1 MAMRCYYEILG
12 VKKDVSDEELK
23 KSYRKLALKWHPD
36 KNPDNV
42 AEAKEQFQ
50 LVQQAY
56 DVLSDPHE
64 RSWYDSH
71 RESILKG
78 AGSDYKDNSLDV
90 FQYFTTTCFKGYGD
104 DEKGFY
110 AVYNEVFNKLAAEES
125 EYMQDGGSDF
135 EIPSFGNSKSSYED
149 VVHPFYAY
157 WQSYSTKKSYAW
169 LDPYDIR
176 DAPNRR
182 IVRAVEKENKKVRD
196 KARKQRNEEVRNLVA
211 FVRKRDKRVQ
221 AYAKLL
227 EERAVENAK
236 KIEEKRKQH
245 IKERQEALK
254 NYKES
259 DWTKFSNIEKELKV
273 IEANL
278 AAEFGDSDVSS
289 CGESG
294 SDREEI
300 HETPLNLYCVAC
312 NKVFKTEKAFSN
324 HENSKKHKE
333 NVEVLKASVLDEE
346 EELAGSGNTQNG
358 EASFYDH
365 LESTSLNGHSS
376 DSEISLK
383 DELEELKSI
392 ERLTK
397 RKSKKQ
403 NRNRVVNICNG
414 TDDSPSDSEFQVSS
428 GLSKKQRKKQQ
439 QMTNAQQNTPGND
452 DSEENEG
459 KGNSVGIATWKARED
474 FDVCTEKVKAKKT
487 KVIRKLKVD
496 ISKESESNNTKEAA
510 DVLKVDGKM
519 DNVELKSKRS
529 TEVKKK
535 GKKDGSY
542 GADSV
547 RDLNHCCV
555 TCCSEFPSKNKLFD
569 HLKKTGHSVFIP
581 HLAGTAAKERVGDR
595 VKGKTKKSK

>member
-1 MAMRCYYEILG
+1 MTCYYEILG

-71 RESILKG
+71 RESILRG
-78 AGSDYKDNSLDV
+78 AGSDYKDDSLDV
-90 FQYFTTTCFKGYGD
+90 FHYFTTSCFKGYGD

-110 AVYNEVFNKLAAEES
+110 AVYSEVFNKLAAEDS
-125 EYMQDGGSDF
+125 EYMADEGSDF
-135 EIPSFGNSKSSYED
+135 EIPSFGSSKSSYED

-182 IVRAVEKENKKVRD
+182 MVRAVEKENKKVRD

-227 EERAVENAK
+227 EERAAENAK

-245 IKERQEALK
+245 IKERQEAIK

-259 DWTKFSNIEKELKV
+259 DWTKFSNIEEELKV

-278 AAEFGDSDVSS
+278 VAEFGDSDVSS

-294 SDREEI
+294 SDREE
-300 HETPLNLYCVAC
+300 TLDTASNLHCIAC
-312 NKVFKTEKAFSN
+312 NKVFKTERAFSN

-333 NVEVLKASVLDEE
+333 NVDILKASVLDEE
-346 EELAGSGNTQNG
+346 EELAVLRMKQKD
-358 EASFYDH
+358 EASFYDN
-365 LESTSLNGHSS
+365 LEITALNGLSS
-376 DSEISLK
+376 DSDICSEG
-383 DELEELKSI
+383 ELEESKRV

-397 RKSKKQ
+397 KKNKKQ
-403 NRNRVVNICNG
+403 NRNRIVSICNV
-414 TDDSPSDSEFQVSS
+414 TDDSASVSDFQMSS
-428 GLSKKQRKKQQ
+428 GWSKKQRKKQQ
-439 QMTNAQQNTPGND
+439 QMTMKAQQNTPGND
-452 DSEENEG
+452 SEENEA
-459 KGNSVGIATWKARED
+459 KGNSVSIAARQED
-474 FDVCTEKVKAKKT
+474 EGFDITTEKVKGKKT
-487 KVIRKLKVD
+487 KDIRKPEVD
-496 ISKESESNNTKEAA
+496 ISKEDQVNNRNESV
-510 DVLKVDGKM
+510 DGLKVDGKI
-519 DNVELKSKRS
+519 DNVHLKNKRAK
-529 TEVKKK
+529 EMKKK
-535 GKKDGSY
+535 GKKDGCY
-542 GADSV
+542 GDSV

-555 TCCSEFPSKNKLFD
+555 TCSSEFPSKNKLFG
-569 HLKKTGHSVFIP
+569 HLEKTGHSVFIP
-581 HLAGTAAKERVGDR
+581 HLTRTAAKERMEDR
-595 VKGKTKKSK
+595 VKGKTKKCR

>member
-1 MAMRCYYEILG
+1 MRCYYEILG
-12 VKKDVSDEELK
+12 VTKDVSDEELK

-56 DVLSDPHE
+56 DVLGDAHE

-78 AGSDYKDNSLDV
+78 AGSDYKDDSLDV
-90 FQYFTTTCFKGYGD
+90 FQYFTTSCFQGYGD
-104 DEKGFY
+104 EEGGFY
-110 AVYNEVFNKLAAEES
+110 AVYNEVFNKLAAEDA
-125 EYMQDGGSDF
+125 EYVADEGSDF
-135 EIPSFGNSKSSYED
+135 EIPSFGNSNSSYED

-169 LDPYDIR
+169 LDPYNIR

-182 IVRAVEKENKKVRD
+182 IVRSVEKENKKVRD
-196 KARKQRNEEVRNLVA
+196 KARKQRNEEVRNLVV

-221 AYAKLL
+221 AHAKLL
-227 EERAVENAK
+227 EERATKNAK

-245 IKERQEALK
+245 IKERQEAMK

-273 IEANL
+273 IEASL

-289 CGESG
+289 CGEYG
-294 SDREEI
+294 GDKEEI
-300 HETPLNLYCVAC
+300 FETPLNLYCVAC

-333 NVEVLKASVLDEE
+333 SVEVLKASVLDEE
-346 EELAGSGNTQNG
+346 EELAVSGSKQKE
-358 EASFYDH
+358 EAPVCDH
-365 LESTSLNGHSS
+365 LEITYLSGLSS
-376 DSEISLK
+376 DSDVSLQ
-383 DELEELKSI
+383 DELEESKAK

-397 RKSKKQ
+397 KKNKKQ
-403 NRNRVVNICNG
+403 NRNRIVNICNV
-414 TDDSPSDSEFQVSS
+414 TDDSASDSEFQMSS
-428 GLSKKQRKKQQ
+428 GWSKKQCKKQQ
-439 QMTNAQQNTPGND
+439 QTMTKVWQNAPCNE
-452 DSEENEG
+452 DSEEN
-459 KGNSVGIATWKARED
+459 KANSNSIGIATGKANED
-474 FDVCTEKVKAKKT
+474 FDICTGKVKGKKAKD
-487 KVIRKLKVD
+487 IRKSKVD
-496 ISKESESNNTKEAA
+496 ILKEGQVNNRDGAA
-510 DVLKVDGKM
+510 DVVEVDGKM
-519 DNVELKSKRS
+519 DNVELRNKR
-529 TEVKKK
+529 VKKK
-535 GKKDGSY
+535 GKKDGHYST
-542 GADSV
+542 DNV

-569 HLKKTGHSVFIP
+569 HLKQTGHSVFIP
-581 HLAGTAAKERVGDR
+581 QLAGTAAKEKVGDR